1 MAFKVTMP
9 RLGWSMEVGTLAG
22 WLKRDG
28 DPVQAGEALF
38 TVEGDKALQEVEA
51 LESGIL
57 RIPPDAPLPGQQ
69 LPVGALLAYIVQP
82 GEPAPFETIP
92 LGEKVSEGN
101 DQQPAR
107 PKGATHES
115 VAAATTERQRLPS
128 ISPRARRVAG
138 ELGIEWRGLKGSGRS
153 GRIVERDVRRA
164 AEQQAALRVS
174 PLARRLAGELGVDVA
189 ELAAQQPGKRVQRA
203 DVEAAAQQAIKE
215 AARVVAGVPGQVLA
229 LTGTRRL
236 IAQRMAES
244 AHSTAAVTLTTDAD
258 ASQLVA
264 LREQLKAT
272 LAPRGRPVP
281 GYTEML
287 VRLTGL
293 ALQEHRLL
301 NAFWS
306 NDEIVVPNSIHIG
319 VAVDTDAGLL
329 VPVLRD
335 VPQKSLEQITQEMA
349 ALVEKAR
356 ARQLAPEEMQGGTFT
371 LTNLGMYGID
381 AFTPIINAPQ
391 TAILGIGRIF
401 SRPWVRNG
409 EVVACPV
416 VALSLTFDHRVV
428 DGGPAARFLNTIR
441 EFVEQPYLWLTR

>member
-57 RIPPDAPLPGQQ
+57 RIPPDAPTPGQQ

-82 GEPAPFETIP
+82 GEPAPFEVAPSAQTAP
-92 LGEKVSEGN
+92 ESGH
-101 DQQPAR
+101 QQPAQLEG
-107 PKGATHES
+107 PASES
-115 VAAATTERQRLPS
+115 VAGVPSERNRLPS
-128 ISPRARRVAG
+128 ISPRARRVAS
-138 ELGIEWRGLKGSGRS
+138 ELGVEWRWLKGSGRS
-153 GRIVERDVRRA
+153 GRIVERDVRLA
-164 AEQQAALRVS
+164 AERQAVPRVS

-203 DVEAAAQQAIKE
+203 DVEAAARQPTRE
-215 AARVVAGVPGQVLA
+215 APVGVVGIAGQVLPVSDI
-229 LTGTRRL
+229 RRL
-236 IAQRMAES
+236 IAQRMVES

-272 LAPRGRPVP
+272 LEPRGRLVP

-293 ALQEHRLL
+293 ALQEHPLL
-301 NAFWS
+301 NAFWA
-306 NDEIVVPNSIHIG
+306 NDEIIVADAIHIG
-319 VAVDTDAGLL
+319 VAVDTEAGLL
-329 VPVLRD
+329 APVVRD
-335 VPQKSLEQITQEMA
+335 VPHKSLEEIARELE

-356 ARQLAPEEMQGGTFT
+356 ARRLAPEEMQGGTFT
-371 LTNLGMYGID
+371 LTNLGMYGVD

-391 TAILGIGRIF
+391 SAILGVGRIF

-409 EVVACPV
+409 EVVACPI

-428 DGGPAARFLNTIR
+428 DGGPAARFLNTVR

>member
-1 MAFKVTMP
+1 MAFRVTMP

-57 RIPPDAPLPGQQ
+57 RIPPDAPMPGQQ

-82 GEPAPFETIP
+82 GEAAPFETE
-92 LGEKVSEGN
+92 LSGERVSESS
-101 DQQPAR
+101 DQQFAR
-107 PKGATHES
+107 AQEAMSKS
-115 VAAATTERQRLPS
+115 VAAAPVECRQLPS
-128 ISPRARRVAG
+128 ISPRARRVAA
-138 ELGIEWRGLKGSGRS
+138 ELGVEWRGLKGSGRS
-153 GRIVERDVRRA
+153 GRILERDVRQA
-164 AEQQAALRVS
+164 AEHQAAVRVS
-174 PLARRLAGELGVDVA
+174 PLARRLAGELGVDIA
-189 ELAAQQPGKRVQRA
+189 ELATQQPGKRIQRA
-203 DVEAAAQQAIKE
+203 DVEAAAQQATSE
-215 AARVVAGVPGQVLA
+215 AARTVAGVPGTVLA
-229 LTGTRRL
+229 ITGTRRL

-244 AHSTAAVTLTTDAD
+244 AHRAAAVTLTTDAD

-264 LREQLKAT
+264 LRDQLKAT
-272 LAPRGRPVP
+272 LAPRGRLVP

-301 NAFWS
+301 NAFWV
-306 NDEIVVPNSIHIG
+306 NDEIVIPDSIHIG

-329 VPVLRD
+329 VPVVRD
-335 VPQKSLEQITQEMA
+335 VPQKSLEQITQELA
-349 ALVEKAR
+349 ALIEGAR
-356 ARQLAPEEMQGGTFT
+356 ARQLAPEVMQGGTFT
-371 LTNLGMYGID
+371 LTNLGMYGVD

-391 TAILGIGRIF
+391 TAILGVGRIF

-409 EVVACPV
+409 QVVACPV